1 MPLPPP
7 TPQKK
12 CNLAYLYPCLHTGIP
27 STPQDVRLASEPVQV
42 MDSAMV
48 TIQWNISPPQ
58 IVNTTYTVIV
68 SSGLS
73 MVLIPP
79 TSSTSSVLT
88 LPYNLRHNISVVATN
103 CVGNSTSESISVS
116 ISKYLLGIFVQ
127 CMYNLWLSV

>member
-1 MPLPPP
+1 M
-7 TPQKK
+7 
-12 CNLAYLYPCLHTGIP
+12 
-27 STPQDVRLASEPVQV
+27 RLASEPVQV